1 MRDLIIRGAFP
12 ALVGLLILVGVL
24 SLRVVLLRREVEE
37 ARVLQSL
44 DTERRGARERLDT
57 ILDDWEDQLVRTRG
71 DLLDRL
77 MEWRELEAPLCVEA
91 E

>member
-1 MRDLIIRGAFP
+1 
-12 ALVGLLILVGVL
+12 
-24 SLRVVLLRREVEE
+24 
-37 ARVLQSL
+37 VLQSL